1 MKIKVLQTASML
13 KQEGVHTRD
22 KVAIVL
28 PKGENQIIAVLAILS
43 IGATYVPIGIH
54 QPLDRKKKIFEAGNI
69 SYALT
74 DRDHINTLDGADTL
88 RSFLIE
94 NSFRY
99 VVMPETE
106 IVKDIDSIAYIIF
119 TSGTTGIPKGV
130 MITHKAAYN
139 TIYDV
144 NDKFTINEH
153 DCAIAVS
160 ELDFDLSVYD
170 IFGMLGYGASLIVL
184 NEMNKREPY
193 IWKKILCEKRV
204 TIWNSVP
211 ALFEMF
217 LLAIGYDYE
226 KVTLKN
232 ILLSGDW
239 IKLEIYPK
247 VNKLWPECRFVSL
260 GGATEAAIWSVYYEV
275 HILDEPWTSIP
286 YGRPLANQLLR
297 VVNNKGK
304 DSPVGVP
311 GELWIGG
318 YGVAEGYVNEEKLTQ
333 ERFVKIDGIRWY
345 KTGDKAQYFQDGN
358 VQFLGRL
365 DDQVKVNGYRI
376 ELGEIENVIKRA
388 ECIDDAIAMTV
399 ETNGKKEIVAAVV
412 EKYEKG
418 NASHQVFMNEE
429 NPEYAE
435 IQEIRKKVVA
445 AFILKVYGNN
455 VDSLTPN
462 DNIVINSNG
471 KVEQY
476 WNVWLLINNVISHKD
491 SDEYVLNLEIKN
503 VLSDIWYMKLE
514 TQIPMVQELIR
525 GTVSASNLLTNGYL
539 SPEELLVQGSDTVIF
554 LEHVTK
560 VIKHDS
566 KVAVLGARTGLAVE
580 MLLNNNLDRNVELT
594 LIDESAGMLK
604 RAEERLRRYD
614 VQFEYYHFEDGLL
627 EKSLLGQFDFVIA
640 LGELHRYKNPLHGL
654 HVANMLLK
662 AKGQLLALEYEDLD
676 PMSIISSAILENG
689 FSEYMRKRKNTALM
703 TVDEWL
709 TAFEE
714 SAFDDVMIKVYP
726 TSSALFINA
735 NANKYKE
742 WIELLK
748 KYNYVTE
755 TDGIYV
761 CKIEIYEKGLKYG
774 WEEVEYLWKGKLE
787 SPLVLDYI
795 INNIKNWDKLI
806 QKEQQA
812 TLLLFEQ
819 GEDIYAHALY
829 KETKILQY
837 LNHSLSKKVLGYL
850 HENANATI
858 LEIGAGTGATSNKVL
873 SDIRENKFE
882 EHIVYFYTDISRF
895 FLQRAKE
902 RYKECDGKI
911 EMHHQTLDIDEA
923 FSSQLPSNFQADIVI
938 AVGVLNNSVNTDKCI
953 YEINSVMKPG
963 GILLVIETV
972 EDVPDILITQSFMM
986 TAPKDRR
993 KATNTMFLNRKQWL
1007 EILEENGF
1015 CNSEEFPGYGEYLE
1029 VLGQKLFYCTKE

>member
-1 MKIKVLQTASML
+1 M
-13 KQEGVHTRD
+13 
-22 KVAIVL
+22 
-28 PKGENQIIAVLAILS
+28 
-43 IGATYVPIGIH
+43 
-54 QPLDRKKKIFEAGNI
+54 
-69 SYALT
+69 
-74 DRDHINTLDGADTL
+74 
-88 RSFLIE
+88 
-94 NSFRY
+94 
-99 VVMPETE
+99 
-106 IVKDIDSIAYIIF
+106 
-119 TSGTTGIPKGV
+119 
-130 MITHKAAYN
+130 
-139 TIYDV
+139 
-144 NDKFTINEH
+144 
-153 DCAIAVS
+153 
-160 ELDFDLSVYD
+160 
-170 IFGMLGYGASLIVL
+170 
-184 NEMNKREPY
+184 
-193 IWKKILCEKRV
+193 
-204 TIWNSVP
+204 
-211 ALFEMF
+211 
-217 LLAIGYDYE
+217 
-226 KVTLKN
+226 
-232 ILLSGDW
+232 
-239 IKLEIYPK
+239 
-247 VNKLWPECRFVSL
+247 
-260 GGATEAAIWSVYYEV
+260 
-275 HILDEPWTSIP
+275 
-286 YGRPLANQLLR
+286 
-297 VVNNKGK
+297 
-304 DSPVGVP
+304 
-311 GELWIGG
+311 
-318 YGVAEGYVNEEKLTQ
+318 
-333 ERFVKIDGIRWY
+333 
-345 KTGDKAQYFQDGN
+345 
-358 VQFLGRL
+358 
-365 DDQVKVNGYRI
+365 
-376 ELGEIENVIKRA
+376 
-388 ECIDDAIAMTV
+388 
-399 ETNGKKEIVAAVV
+399 
-412 EKYEKG
+412 
-418 NASHQVFMNEE
+418 
-429 NPEYAE
+429 
-435 IQEIRKKVVA
+435 
-445 AFILKVYGNN
+445 
-455 VDSLTPN
+455 
-462 DNIVINSNG
+462 
-471 KVEQY
+471 
-476 WNVWLLINNVISHKD
+476 LINNVISHKD

-604 RAEERLRRYD
+604 RAEERLRRY
-614 VQFEYYHFEDGLL
+614 
-627 EKSLLGQFDFVIA
+627 
-640 LGELHRYKNPLHGL
+640 
-654 HVANMLLK
+654 
-662 AKGQLLALEYEDLD
+662 
-676 PMSIISSAILENG
+676 
-689 FSEYMRKRKNTALM
+689 
-703 TVDEWL
+703 
-709 TAFEE
+709 
-714 SAFDDVMIKVYP
+714 
-726 TSSALFINA
+726 
-735 NANKYKE
+735 
-742 WIELLK
+742 
-748 KYNYVTE
+748 
-755 TDGIYV
+755 GIYV

>member
-1 MKIKVLQTASML
+1 M
-13 KQEGVHTRD
+13 
-22 KVAIVL
+22 
-28 PKGENQIIAVLAILS
+28 
-43 IGATYVPIGIH
+43 
-54 QPLDRKKKIFEAGNI
+54 
-69 SYALT
+69 
-74 DRDHINTLDGADTL
+74 
-88 RSFLIE
+88 
-94 NSFRY
+94 
-99 VVMPETE
+99 
-106 IVKDIDSIAYIIF
+106 
-119 TSGTTGIPKGV
+119 
-130 MITHKAAYN
+130 
-139 TIYDV
+139 
-144 NDKFTINEH
+144 
-153 DCAIAVS
+153 
-160 ELDFDLSVYD
+160 
-170 IFGMLGYGASLIVL
+170 
-184 NEMNKREPY
+184 
-193 IWKKILCEKRV
+193 
-204 TIWNSVP
+204 
-211 ALFEMF
+211 
-217 LLAIGYDYE
+217 
-226 KVTLKN
+226 
-232 ILLSGDW
+232 
-239 IKLEIYPK
+239 
-247 VNKLWPECRFVSL
+247 
-260 GGATEAAIWSVYYEV
+260 
-275 HILDEPWTSIP
+275 
-286 YGRPLANQLLR
+286 
-297 VVNNKGK
+297 
-304 DSPVGVP
+304 
-311 GELWIGG
+311 
-318 YGVAEGYVNEEKLTQ
+318 
-333 ERFVKIDGIRWY
+333 
-345 KTGDKAQYFQDGN
+345 
-358 VQFLGRL
+358 
-365 DDQVKVNGYRI
+365 
-376 ELGEIENVIKRA
+376 
-388 ECIDDAIAMTV
+388 
-399 ETNGKKEIVAAVV
+399 
-412 EKYEKG
+412 
-418 NASHQVFMNEE
+418 
-429 NPEYAE
+429 
-435 IQEIRKKVVA
+435 
-445 AFILKVYGNN
+445 
-455 VDSLTPN
+455 
-462 DNIVINSNG
+462 
-471 KVEQY
+471 
-476 WNVWLLINNVISHKD
+476 LINNVISHKD

-614 VQFEYYHFEDGLL
+614 VQFEYY
-627 EKSLLGQFDFVIA
+627 
-640 LGELHRYKNPLHGL
+640 
-654 HVANMLLK
+654 
-662 AKGQLLALEYEDLD
+662 
-676 PMSIISSAILENG
+676 
-689 FSEYMRKRKNTALM
+689 
-703 TVDEWL
+703 
-709 TAFEE
+709 
-714 SAFDDVMIKVYP
+714 
-726 TSSALFINA
+726 
-735 NANKYKE
+735 
-742 WIELLK
+742 
-748 KYNYVTE
+748 NYVTE

-819 GEDIYAHALY
+819 GEDIYADALY

-850 HENANATI
+850 YENANATI
-858 LEIGAGTGATSNKVL
+858 LEIGAGTGATSDKVL

-911 EMHHQTLDIDEA
+911 EMHYQTLDIDEA

-963 GILLVIETV
+963 GILLIIETV

-986 TAPKDRR
+986 TEPKDQR